1 MKKWALGIVACL
13 AMALALVPGVA
24 MADDFCVPVGTYRDL
39 NDNMTVGRS
48 VKLTADITITDHLV
62 VDGKTLFIDLN
73 GHVIKYEGDTL
84 SGSGGILQLKNGANV
99 TLRDSDPT
107 AEHKYKSYMCGLW
120 KLDDSG
126 DATVAGGALV
136 GGIVRGGGGGVS
148 IESGSTFNME
158 AGNIIGCEG
167 YWSKAG
173 GVFVNPGCTF
183 NMSGGSIRGCWGYY
197 EGGGVCVYGN
207 GSNDADPGNAVF
219 NMSGGLISNCLSQ
232 SNAGQGGGGV
242 IVKTD
247 APDSTYPSYAIFN
260 MTGGEISYCYGYDD
274 SGSLS
279 DWGIR
284 VTSGS
289 QFRMTGGKLQGMSVT
304 DLEEKNVERGSYGVA
319 YGAAIVTFSGVNA
332 DQQLLYGVAPTLPD
346 TASPWYTD
354 PTMTTE
360 YDGSAITA
368 STTLYAGGPYVSI
381 SYSDDALAG
390 LASGA
395 SYTVAWHDEAGTYS
409 LELTADEDGEIPVS
423 GNDYD
428 LYGKYIQVSDSTGTR
443 YLSIPNKPEAEDL
456 TDSDVTA
463 TTTSLT
469 VAAKPGYLYSIDDGE
484 TCYMDDDG
492 DGKVVFEGLDSYADY
507 TVSYRTAYTS
517 SSFASPVKTYAAKT
531 LCAHDYTKATCVAK
545 ATCKICG
552 ETTGELDPE
561 NHTDLQH
568 YDAKEATAEDWGNV
582 EFWYCF
588 GCQKY
593 FKGAEAT
600 PDEEVDKSE
609 VWIPKKTDGDSK
621 KDEETPDKPKK
632 DGKEIP
638 QTGDSASAFA
648 LVGLAG
654 VSALAVAFATK
665 RH

>member
-13 AMALALVPGVA
+13 AMALALVPGAAFAEDGIVG
-24 MADDFCVPVGTYRDL
+24 VGTADEL
-39 NDNMTVGRS
+39 TTNIAAGKS
-48 VKLTADITITDHLV
+48 VILTDDITITDHLE
-62 VDGKTLFIDLN
+62 VDGTTLSIDLN
-73 GHVIKYEGDTL
+73 GHILKYDGDAL
-84 SGSGGILQLKNGANV
+84 AKDGGILLLMNGANV
-99 TLRDSDPT
+99 TLRDSEPKT
-107 AEHKYKSYMCGLW
+107 VHKYNSSTEVW
-120 KLDDSG
+120 KLDEDNG
-126 DATVAGGALV
+126 DRIVLGGAMVAGYSTYNGGAV
-136 GGIVRGGGGGVS
+136 YVRGA
-148 IESGSTFNME
+148 STFTME
-158 AGNIIGCEG
+158 AGNIVGCRAYSTSQIPRG
-167 YWSKAG
+167 GAVYIASGGTFVMNGGSICGCDAIRDGGAVHVGGAG
-173 GVFVNPGCTF
+173 ASFTMNGGSIVRCFSHGGTGGGAVCVSHDTTF
-183 NMSGGSIRGCWGYY
+183 NMK
-197 EGGGVCVYGN
+197 
-207 GSNDADPGNAVF
+207 
-219 NMSGGLISNCLSQ
+219 
-232 SNAGQGGGGV
+232 GGV
-242 IVKTD
+242 ISDCHGYENDVYSDKGVRVN
-247 APDSTYPSYAIFN
+247 SGCYFS
-260 MTGGEISYCYGYDD
+260 MTGGWINGKSATD
-274 SGSLS
+274 
-279 DWGIR
+279 
-284 VTSGS
+284 
-289 QFRMTGGKLQGMSVT
+289 MTESETAAL
-304 DLEEKNVERGSYGVA
+304 GVV
-319 YGAAIVTFSGVNA
+319 YGASIVTFSGVDA
-332 DQQLLYGVAPTLPD
+332 DQQVLSGIAPTLPD
-346 TASPWYTD
+346 TVSTWYTNEAR
-354 PTMTTE
+354 TAV
-360 YDGSAITA
+360 YDGSGITA
-368 STTLYAGGPYVSI
+368 GTTLYAGGPSVSI

-390 LASGA
+390 LAPGA

-443 YLSIPNKPEAEDL
+443 YLSIPNQPEAEDL

-469 VAAKPGYLYSIDDGE
+469 VAAKPGYLYSIDGGE
-484 TCYMDDDG
+484 NCYMDDDG

-507 TVSYRTAYTS
+507 TVSYRIAYTN
-517 SSFASPVKTYAAKT
+517 SSFASPVKTHAAKT

-621 KDEETPDKPKK
+621 KGEETPDKPKK

-638 QTGDSASAFA
+638 QTGDSVSAFA